1 MRLLHHFRFDS
12 FLWDTWHFHL
22 VDDACWVERPIPDK
36 IRKNKQYNG
45 SGGYRSPCPSHAKRV
60 LYHLSYTPFRLMR
73 PDVYWHTMPTCTPTP
88 QTDAKTV
95 WPSGLRRLTW
105 NQLSSGCVG
114 SNPATVVFF
123 FIPEQL
129 HLCVSDGV
137 DTDDQSKQDNVAEWL
152 RRLPAKEFPF
162 GA

>member
-1 MRLLHHFRFDS
+1 MRLLLHNVFES
-12 FLWDTWHFHL
+12 FHWDTWHFHL
-22 VDDACWVERPIPDK
+22 DDDACWVEHPIPDK
-36 IRKNKQYNG
+36 KKQTIQWKWG
-45 SGGYRSPCPSHAKRV
+45 VSIPLPLACKASALPSELHSLPIDASSC
-60 LYHLSYTPFRLMR
+60 LLTHDATY
-73 PDVYWHTMPTCTPTP
+73 TPTP

>member
-1 MRLLHHFRFDS
+1 MRLLLHNVFES
-12 FLWDTWHFHL
+12 FHWDTWHFHL
-22 VDDACWVERPIPDK
+22 DDDACWVEHPIPDK
-36 IRKNKQYNG
+36 KKQTIQWKWG
-45 SGGYRSPCPSHAKRV
+45 VSIPLPLACKASALPSELHS
-60 LYHLSYTPFRLMR
+60 LPIDETGRLLTH
-73 PDVYWHTMPTCTPTP
+73 DATYSATL

-123 FIPEQL
+123 FIPEQC